1 MAKAIAFML
10 LLYFG
15 MALAIGILAGGG
27 GYAATSLTEAVD
39 EDDATLKV
47 VSTDGFLDTDYI
59 EFSDGEKVL
68 YTGTT
73 APPFDVF
80 IGFTGCTRG
89 YGDTTATAH
98 AAGTMI
104 YTTSASTIN
113 NAMGFNVAATVDSM
127 GWWSIFTVPASFLFV
142 TAPRM
147 LMMPYQLFTDDLV
160 IFAVILVIIQVAVV
174 ITVAMSFIG
183 ARRV

>member
-80 IGFTGCTRG
+80 IAFTGCTRG
-89 YGDTTATAH
+89 YEDTTKIAH

-104 YTTSASTIN
+104 YTTSASTVN
-113 NAMGFNVAATVDSM
+113 NAMGFNIAATVDSM
-127 GWWSIFTVPASFLFV
+127 GLWSIVTVPAQFLYK
-142 TAPRM
+142 TMPR
-147 LMMPYQLFTDDLV
+147 LLVMPYQLFTGDLV
-160 IFAVILVIIQVAVV
+160 IFAVILVIIQMAVV
-174 ITVAMSFIG
+174 ITIGMSFIG